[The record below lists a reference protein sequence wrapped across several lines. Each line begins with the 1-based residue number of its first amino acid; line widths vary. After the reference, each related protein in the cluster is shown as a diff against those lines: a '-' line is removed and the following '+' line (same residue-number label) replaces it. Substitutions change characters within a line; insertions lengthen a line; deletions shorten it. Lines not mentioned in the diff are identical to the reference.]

1 MKEPAAVPSLTGTH
15 VAWQWATLLCC
26 TAVQTRLPSA
36 ALQLLNDL
44 VQLLFYYTEH
54 SIGDP
59 VSDHAEGTA
68 THMQVDNQFLPCY
81 WIPANRNS
89 QQGPG
94 PLCTAG

>member
-1 MKEPAAVPSLTGTH
+1 M
-15 VAWQWATLLCC
+15 AWQWATLLCC

-44 VQLLFYYTEH
+44 VQLLFYHTEH

-68 THMQVDNQFLPCY
+68 THMQVDNQFSAKSLATCRQKFSAKVWPHVH
-81 WIPANRNS
+81 S
-89 QQGPG
+89 
-94 PLCTAG
+94 